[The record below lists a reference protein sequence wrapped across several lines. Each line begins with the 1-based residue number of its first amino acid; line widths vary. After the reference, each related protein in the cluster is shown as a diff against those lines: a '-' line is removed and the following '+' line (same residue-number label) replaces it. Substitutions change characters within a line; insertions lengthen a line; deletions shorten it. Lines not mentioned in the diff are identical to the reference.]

1 MKKLH
6 ELKSTIK
13 TALTYPLIII
23 IFLVI
28 AVMVVM
34 TYVVPALIPLI
45 EDAGVEKPFAT
56 VALIATSDFIV
67 HNFMFL
73 IISFIAV

>member
-1 MKKLH
+1 M
-6 ELKSTIK
+6 
-13 TALTYPLIII
+13 III
-23 IFLVI
+23 VFLVI
-28 AVMVVM
+28 AVLVVM

-67 HNFMFL
+67 NNFLFL
-73 IISFIAV
+73 ILFALL